1 MRVLKSKMSLEFQIK
16 LSPLNAMPVLTGAN
30 VNVIV
35 ESLPAEVYSS
45 ENKIKTFRLIKNS
58 KMKFKLRKIPTTEGV
73 VTKGEALV

>member
-1 MRVLKSKMSLEFQIK
+1 
-16 LSPLNAMPVLTGAN
+16 MPVLTGAN

>member
-45 ENKIKTFRLIKNS
+45 ENKIKTFHKE
-58 KMKFKLRKIPTTEGV
+58 F
-73 VTKGEALV
+73 